1 MSSQKH
7 VVIIGNGIS
16 GVTTARY
23 IRKLSSHKI
32 TIISSESEHFF
43 SRPALMYIY
52 MGHMGYENTKSYE
65 DFFWKKNDINLVFD
79 KVESIDFDKTSLSMA
94 NGQEINYDELV
105 IAVGSKTNFFG
116 WPGQDLRGVQ
126 GLVTLQDL
134 EELERNTKDIKSAV
148 VIGGGL
154 IGVEMAEMLATRR
167 IEVTMLV
174 RESRYWNGILPNE
187 EAELIGK
194 HIESHGIRLLLESN
208 LEEIQGD
215 EHARVKAVKV
225 KETGEVIDC
234 QVVGIATG
242 VSPNV
247 SFLKDS
253 GLDIE
258 RGIMVNERLQTNIP
272 NVYAVGDCAQF
283 RKPKPLHPSVEQL
296 WYTGKM
302 HGRVCAF
309 NICDHDIT
317 YDRGHWYN
325 SAKFFDVEYHTYG
338 LMFSSTKENEET
350 FFWSHP
356 TKEMFFRI
364 TWDKESR
371 AFIGINSFNHRM
383 RHEVAEKWLIE
394 KFTVDKVL
402 ENLGEGN
409 FNPEFYEK
417 PEALI
422 INAFNQANGTKISLK
437 AGRKKIFG
445 LI

>member
-1 MSSQKH
+1 MSQQKH

-23 IRKLSSHKI
+23 VRKLSKNKI

-52 MGHMGYENTKSYE
+52 MGHMGYENTKPYE
-65 DFFWKKNDINLVFD
+65 DFFWKKNDIDLVFD
-79 KVESIDFDKTSLSMA
+79 KVEKVDFEKTSLSMA
-94 NGQEINYDELV
+94 NGQDIKYDELV

-116 WPGQDLRGVQ
+116 WPGQDLKGVQ
-126 GLVTLQDL
+126 GLVNLQDL
-134 EELERNTKDIKSAV
+134 EELEKNTKDIKSAV
-148 VIGGGL
+148 IVGGGL

-167 IEVTMLV
+167 IEVSMLV
-174 RESRYWNGILPNE
+174 RESRYWNSILPNE

-194 HIESHGIRLLLESN
+194 HIKSHGINLLLESN

-215 EHARVKAVKV
+215 EQGRVKAVKI
-225 KETGEVIDC
+225 KETGEIIDC

-258 RGIMVNERLQTNIP
+258 RGIMVNDRLQTNIP

-283 RKPKPLHPSVEQL
+283 RTPKPLHPPVEQL

-317 YDRGHWYN
+317 YDRGNWYN

-338 LMFSSTKENEET
+338 LMFSSTKENEDT

-356 TKEMFFRI
+356 TKEMWFRI
-364 TWDKESR
+364 TWDKETR
-371 AFIGINSFNHRM
+371 AFIGINSFNYRL

-402 ENLGEGN
+402 ENLSEAN
-409 FNPEFYEK
+409 FNPEFFEK
-417 PEALI
+417 PEEQI
-422 INAFNQANGTKISLK
+422 INAFNEANGTHISLK
-437 AGRKKIFG
+437 TGRKKIFG